1 MQNQSSAPPSLHAFP
16 SPLSALLQS
25 PPTRFRRRD
34 LHLLFC
40 CCSRHGFPDGEAS
53 GSQRLRLT
61 CFCTLNCSRVHAYR
75 RLLYVCVH
83 VFMPVYM
90 CVFIH
95 ECVHT
100 CMNMFMYVCKHMS
113 LYLHAHNFIVSTHMC
128 IHELDICVHVYA
140 FVCMYSICI
149 YVFFCS

>member
-1 MQNQSSAPPSLHAFP
+1 MEKKTCMKSLGTQGELLEKKVTSSEMQKQCSAPPSLHAFR
-16 SPLSALLQS
+16 SPLSSLLQS

-40 CCSRHGFPDGEAS
+40 SCSRHGFPDGEAS
-53 GSQRLRLT
+53 GSQRLKLT
-61 CFCTLNCSRVHAYR
+61 CVFAHLIVHMCMHTGDCFMC
-75 RLLYVCVH
+75 VCICVH
-83 VFMPVYM
+83 IFMPVYM

-113 LYLHAHNFIVSTHMC
+113 LYLHAHN
-128 IHELDICVHVYA
+128 
-140 FVCMYSICI
+140 
-149 YVFFCS
+149 